1 MVYIHTKR
9 TKTANKRHKLGEE
22 VLLCHNTTRIEHKS
36 PTDKT
41 RETKSTAGFFVCRKM
56 ASPFTA
62 ATTLSCTS
70 SSWLHGFVGPTNE
83 ISKFPD
89 KRIPMLVLAQKKA
102 KKTRK
107 VTIKLHNLNWVLVIF
122 SHTVFS

>member
-1 MVYIHTKR
+1 VSQT
-9 TKTANKRHKLGEE
+9 
-22 VLLCHNTTRIEHKS
+22 HNSTRVEHER

-107 VTIKLHNLNWVLVIF
+107 VTIKLHNLNWVLVMF
-122 SHTVFS
+122 SHTVFSWKKDSILVCFLWLPKRESLWF